1 MTTPPDVA
9 AERRRF
15 RTTLLRVLLVQAVA
29 LVLLWIVHARY
40 HAP

>member
-1 MTTPPDVA
+1 MTTPPDA
-9 AERRRF
+9 TAERRRF

-29 LVLLWIVHARY
+29 LVLLWILHARY